1 MTKKLEECF
10 MKKFWSRIGGAI
22 AILMTIIYVLLIA
35 NQIFG
40 FIGNVYVLKI
50 LSEAV
55 TFGGIAL
62 VIVIT
67 FEMTTNWP
75 FLLKLVVFAAWV
87 SIIVYAISPT
97 FFGLLG

>member
-1 MTKKLEECF
+1 

-22 AILMTIIYVLLIA
+22 ALLMTIIYVLLIA
-35 NQIFG
+35 NQKFN
-40 FIGNVYVLKI
+40 FIGNPYVLKI

-67 FEMTTNWP
+67 F
-75 FLLKLVVFAAWV
+75 
-87 SIIVYAISPT
+87 
-97 FFGLLG
+97 